1 MITRKQILFGLKWT
15 AGARFG
21 SQIITW
27 AITLLIIRL
36 LSPEDYGLMAM
47 ATVCV
52 AFMIMVAEA
61 GLKPALIQR
70 QEIDETM
77 LRQAFGIVIVMNLG
91 LMIILNLL
99 APMIAGFFAEE
110 RLIKILHVLSLGFLF
125 IAIATIPGV
134 ILEREL
140 KFKNLALVELMA
152 GVSTSV
158 LTLILAFAQY
168 GIWALV
174 YGYIFSGLFRA
185 LAFNLTAPFYKLPI
199 FSLQGMKS
207 LLFFGGTMS
216 VSRIL
221 WFFFSQIDIIIVG
234 RLLGK
239 EALGFYS
246 VAMHLASLPVQK
258 VAAIM
263 NRVSFPVFSRIQHE
277 RESIRSYAIK
287 GIRALSFTAFPI
299 LWGISSIANEFIMLF
314 LGQKWQNAILPVQ
327 LLSLMLP
334 LRMIMIFLATVIDA
348 IGRPDVGV
356 KNVLLASIIMPIA
369 FLIGSQWGIVGVA
382 VAWVTVYPVVLV
394 INIHRMLLVIG
405 LRLNYFFQIIAPAL
419 GSTVGMYVAVWGTS
433 WLLGGD
439 IDQIIKLLVMVM
451 IGVLTYVGLSLVIN
465 KQGYREI
472 LGLFWNK

>member
-1 MITRKQILFGLKWT
+1 MITRKLILSGLKWT

-47 ATVCV
+47 ATVCI
-52 AFMIMVAEA
+52 AFMLMVSEA
-61 GLKPALIQR
+61 GLMPALVQR
-70 QEIDETM
+70 QEINETV

-110 RLIKILHVLSLGFLF
+110 RLIKILQVLSLSFLF
-125 IAIATIPGV
+125 FAIQTIPEV
-134 ILEREL
+134 ILQREL
-140 KFKNLALVELMA
+140 KFKNLALVEFLV
-152 GVSTSV
+152 GVSSSV
-158 LTLILAFAQY
+158 LTLILAFAEY

-185 LAFNLTAPFYKLPI
+185 LALNLTAPFYKLPI

-207 LLFFGGTMS
+207 LLFFGGTIS

-221 WFFFSQIDIIIVG
+221 WFFFTQIDIVIVG
-234 RLLGK
+234 RLIGK

-258 VAAIM
+258 VSAIV
-263 NRVSFPVFSRIQHE
+263 NQVTFPVFSRIQHE
-277 RESIRSYAIK
+277 RESIRSYVIK
-287 GIRALSFTAFPI
+287 GIRALSFVAFPI
-299 LWGISSIANEFIMLF
+299 LWGISSIANEFVMLF
-314 LGQKWQNAILPVQ
+314 LGQKWQQVILPLQ
-327 LLSLMLP
+327 LLPLMLP
-334 LRMIMIFLATVIDA
+334 LRMIINFLPTAIDA
-348 IGRPDVGV
+348 LGRPDVGV
-356 KNVLLASIIMPIA
+356 KNVLLASIVMPIA
-369 FLIGSQWGIVGVA
+369 FVIGSQWGIVGVA

-394 INIHRMLLVIG
+394 INIHRMLLVVG
-405 LRLNYFFQIIAPAL
+405 LRLNYFFQVIAPAF
-419 GSTVGMYVAVWGTS
+419 GSAVGMYAAVWGTS

-439 IDQIIKLLVMVM
+439 INQIIKLLVMVM
-451 IGVLTYVGLSLVIN
+451 IGVLTYIGLSLVIN
-465 KQGYREI
+465 KLGYREI